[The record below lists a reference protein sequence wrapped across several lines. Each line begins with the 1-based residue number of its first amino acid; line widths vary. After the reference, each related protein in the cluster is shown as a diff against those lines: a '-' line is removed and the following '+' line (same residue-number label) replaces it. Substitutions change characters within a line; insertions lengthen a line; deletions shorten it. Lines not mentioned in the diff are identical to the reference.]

1 MLWLNSGDDLMTLR
15 TIIPDDVY
23 KRAKTSAIK
32 NKVEA
37 ESALKAPAD
46 PLSWVSALFPTIFT
60 RPFGVM
66 HEELFNYV
74 WNVELDKTYSP
85 FVAIWPR
92 SMGKSTCVETSVLML
107 GARGRRKYALYV
119 SETQDLADQHLASIR
134 DMSETAIMRTYYPT
148 FAKPKLTK
156 EGHSRGWRRNRLV
169 FGNGF
174 TVDASGLDTARRGSK
189 MMDTRPD
196 TILLDDCDAKGD
208 GPAIT
213 QKKID
218 TIFTSL
224 LPSGSRNLLVLA
236 VQNMIID
243 TGIFAKLA
251 SSDPPFMKDRI
262 LSGPFPALENFEWWY
277 DEAGKID
284 ISGKPTWSG
293 FTLPEIKNTIN
304 TVGITAFQSEYQHV
318 IVDEGSLFAGIK
330 FNRINRRAVPPLVS
344 VVVSID
350 PAVTNKEGSDSHGIC
365 CMGMDDK
372 GKKYILDW
380 WEKRAT
386 PELSMRKA
394 LYFAV
399 KNNAHLVRIESN
411 QGGETFLYIWDRI
424 VEESGL
430 DEDRIP
436 GVELVR
442 ASASTG
448 SKMERASQMLIDYE
462 LNKMYHVDDEFTED
476 LEKALLRFPTR
487 PPDDGVDAC
496 YWSWNFLNE
505 SERWFL

>member
-1 MLWLNSGDDLMTLR
+1 MTVKTL
-15 TIIPDDVY
+15 IPDEVY
-23 KRAKTSAIK
+23 RRAKTASLK
-32 NKVEA
+32 TKA
-37 ESALKAPAD
+37 EQEGALKAPSE
-46 PLSWVSALFPTIFT
+46 PLNWITALFPSVFT
-60 RPFGVM
+60 KPFGVM

-74 WNVELDKTYSP
+74 WNVELDGTYKP

-92 SMGKSTCVETSVLML
+92 SMGKSSCVEASVLMM

-119 SETQDLADQHLASIR
+119 SETQELADQHLASIR
-134 DMSETAIMRTYYPT
+134 DMAETPIMRTYYPS
-148 FAKPKLTK
+148 FSKPKLTK

-189 MMDTRPD
+189 MMEQRPD
-196 TILLDDCDAKGD
+196 LALLDDCDAKGD

-213 QKKID
+213 QKKVD

-251 SSDPPFMKDRI
+251 QSDPPFMKDRI

-277 DEAGKID
+277 DEDGKID
-284 ISGKPTWSG
+284 ISGVPTWSG
-293 FTLPEIKNTIN
+293 FTIPEIRNTIN
-304 TVGITAFQSEYQHV
+304 TVGITAFKSEYQHE
-318 IVDEGSLFAGIK
+318 IVDEDSLFAGVK
-330 FNRINRRAVPPLVS
+330 FNSIPRNQVPPLIS
-344 VVVSID
+344 VVVAVD

-365 CMGMDDK
+365 CMGMDGK
-372 GKKYILDW
+372 GKKYILDF

-386 PELSMRKA
+386 PEIAIKKA

-399 KNNAHLVRIESN
+399 KYDATLVRIESN
-411 QGGETFLYIWDRI
+411 QGGDTLLFMWDAI
-424 VEESGL
+424 VESSGL
-430 DEDRIP
+430 SYERIP

-442 ASASTG
+442 ATASTG
-448 SKMERASQMLIDYE
+448 SKMERASQMLLDYE
-462 LNKMYHVDDEFTED
+462 LQKMYHVEGAHKEL
-476 LEKALLRFPTR
+476 LESALLRFPSR

-496 YWSWNFLNE
+496 YWAWNGLSE
-505 SERWFL
+505 SERWLT

>member
-1 MLWLNSGDDLMTLR
+1 MTIKTL
-15 TIIPDDVY
+15 IPDDVY
-23 KRAKTSAIK
+23 NRAKANALK
-32 NKVEA
+32 KKAEA
-37 ESALKAPAD
+37 ESALKAPTD
-46 PLSWVSALFPTIFT
+46 PLSWMSAMFPQIFS
-60 RPFGVM
+60 RPFGPM

-74 WNVELDKTYSP
+74 WTVERGENYSP

-92 SMGKSTCVETSVLML
+92 SMGKSTCVETSVLLM
-107 GARGRRKYALYV
+107 GARGQRKYCLYV

-134 DMSETAIMRTYYPT
+134 DMAESAIMRTYYPV

-196 TILLDDCDAKGD
+196 LICLDDIDAKGD

-213 QKKID
+213 QKKVD

-224 LPSGSRNLLVLA
+224 LPSGSRDLFVLA

-262 LSGPFPALENFEWWY
+262 LSGPFPALNDFEWWY
-277 DEAGKID
+277 DEEGKID

-330 FNRINRRAVPPLVS
+330 FNYVPRSQVPKLFLT
-344 VVVSID
+344 VVALD
-350 PAVTNKEGSDSHGIC
+350 PAVSSHDGSDSHGISVV
-365 CMGMDDK
+365 GVGEN
-372 GKKYILDW
+372 GKYYILDSF
-380 WEKRAT
+380 EKRVT
-386 PELSMRKA
+386 PEFAVRKA

-399 KNNAHLVRIESN
+399 KYNADRVIIEGN
-411 QGGETFLYIWDRI
+411 QGGDLWLDVWDRI
-424 VEESGL
+424 IEASGL
-430 DEDRIP
+430 DEDRQP
-436 GVELVR
+436 GVEIVKVS
-442 ASASTG
+442 SATG
-448 SKMERASQMLIDYE
+448 GKMERASQMLIDFE
-462 LNKMYHVDDEFTED
+462 LGKVYIVDDEFTET
-476 LEKALLRFPTR
+476 LIKAFLRFPQR
-487 PPDDGVDAC
+487 SPLDLVDATWHA
-496 YWSWNFLNE
+496 WSRCAE
-505 SERWFL
+505 SARWLL

>member
-1 MLWLNSGDDLMTLR
+1 MTIK
-15 TIIPDDVY
+15 TVIPEDVY
-23 KRAKTSAIK
+23 KRAKTSAIQK
-32 NKVEA
+32 RVEK
-37 ESALKAPAD
+37 ESALKAPDD
-46 PLSWVSALFPTIFT
+46 PVSWMQAMFPSIFN
-60 RPFGVM
+60 RPFGQM
-66 HEELFNYV
+66 HVDVFNWAWNIKLNEPYNPLVAV
-74 WNVELDKTYSP
+74 WSRG
-85 FVAIWPR
+85 F
-92 SMGKSTCVETSVLML
+92 GKSTVCEASTIMV
-107 GARGRRKYALYV
+107 GARGLRKYCLYV
-119 SETQDLADQHLASIR
+119 SATQELADQHVASIR
-134 DMSETAIMRTYYPT
+134 DMAESAIMRSYYPQ
-148 FAKPKLTK
+148 FAKPKLSK

-174 TVDASGLDTARRGSK
+174 TVDSVGLDTAKRGSK
-189 MMDTRPD
+189 MMDQRPSYF
-196 TILLDDCDAKGD
+196 ILDDIDEKGD
-208 GPAIT
+208 GPNIT

-218 TIFTSL
+218 TVFTSL
-224 LPSGSRNLLVLA
+224 LPAGSKDATVLA

-277 DEAGKID
+277 DEEGKID

-330 FNRINRRAVPPLVS
+330 FNRINRRAVPKLIS
-344 VVVSID
+344 TVVSID
-350 PAVTNKEGSDSHGIC
+350 PAVTSKEGSDSHGIC
-365 CMGMDDK
+365 CMGMDER

-386 PELSMRKA
+386 PEFSLRKA

-399 KNNAHLVRIESN
+399 KNNANLVRIESN

-430 DEDRIP
+430 DEDRVP

>member
-1 MLWLNSGDDLMTLR
+1 MTVKTL
-15 TIIPDDVY
+15 IPDEVY
-23 KRAKTSAIK
+23 RRAKTASLK
-32 NKVEA
+32 TKA
-37 ESALKAPAD
+37 EQEGALKAPSE
-46 PLSWVSALFPTIFT
+46 PLNWITALFPSVFT
-60 RPFGVM
+60 KPFGVM

-74 WNVELDKTYSP
+74 WNVELDGTYKP

-92 SMGKSTCVETSVLML
+92 SMGKSSCVEASVLMM

-119 SETQDLADQHLASIR
+119 SETQELADQHLASIR
-134 DMSETAIMRTYYPT
+134 DMAETPIMRTYYPS
-148 FAKPKLTK
+148 FSKPKLTK

-189 MMDTRPD
+189 MMEQRPD
-196 TILLDDCDAKGD
+196 LVLLDDCDAKGD

-213 QKKID
+213 QKKVD

-251 SSDPPFMKDRI
+251 QSDPPFMKDRI

-277 DEAGKID
+277 DEDGKID
-284 ISGKPTWSG
+284 ISGVPTWSG
-293 FTLPEIKNTIN
+293 FTIPEIRNTIN
-304 TVGITAFQSEYQHV
+304 TVGITAFKSEYQHE
-318 IVDEGSLFAGIK
+318 IVDEDSLFAGVK
-330 FNRINRRAVPPLVS
+330 FNSIPRNQVPPLIS
-344 VVVSID
+344 VVVAVD

-365 CMGMDDK
+365 CMGMDGK
-372 GKKYILDW
+372 GKKYILDF

-386 PELSMRKA
+386 PEIAIKKA

-399 KNNAHLVRIESN
+399 KYDATLVRIESN
-411 QGGETFLYIWDRI
+411 QGGDTLLFMWDAI
-424 VEESGL
+424 VESSGL
-430 DEDRIP
+430 SYERIP

-442 ASASTG
+442 ATASTG
-448 SKMERASQMLIDYE
+448 SKMERASQMLLDYE
-462 LNKMYHVDDEFTED
+462 LQKMYHVEGAHKEL
-476 LEKALLRFPTR
+476 LESALLRFPSR

-496 YWSWNFLNE
+496 YWAWNGLSE
-505 SERWFL
+505 SERWLT